1 MDTLWNI
8 EAGEVYG
15 REILE
20 TQKNLA
26 QLEEKS
32 AHLSYLEST
41 NQISADELSYKRS
54 VFHMEKES
62 LLAKQQYLKLK
73 KEKYEGD
80 YPNRLIQLPIT
91 GRVMEAVL
99 KKGLSEIQV
108 FPKNGKGNCVNLDL
122 RLNTHSLRKMY
133 GDHFYNTGIRLRE
146 NDILKVDMEMLKLLQ
161 DKFMHTNM
169 GYNPPLQSS
178 GGRLLQ
184 NGLYP

>member
-1 MDTLWNI
+1 
-8 EAGEVYG
+8 
-15 REILE
+15 
-20 TQKNLA
+20 
-26 QLEEKS
+26 
-32 AHLSYLEST
+32 
-41 NQISADELSYKRS
+41 
-54 VFHMEKES
+54 MERES

-91 GRVMEAVL
+91 RRAMEDVL

-169 GYNPPLQSS
+169 GTTRHYNHREEDCFRTVCTHMNLGLEVLRKSLMEHCQTFPNTSPLHT
-178 GGRLLQ
+178 G
-184 NGLYP
+184 